1 MWLMWQYQPTRKLCV
16 FFKGE
21 FTASWPDFWQQAC
34 ASSSTKRYLVTC
46 RSLTCLS
53 FSCLSSLT
61 CLPIRLSHLP
71 HPSLSPSPLA
81 LTCVISLTCL
91 LCVTCVTCPITPSL
105 SLSPVSS
112 ISFAQIC
119 PALDH
124 AALVLVNSLLETI
137 PVRTEVDQFIGIDYS
152 LIDDPV
158 VTSRSL
164 DMHFRVKITWDYLM

>member
-1 MWLMWQYQPTRKLCV
+1 MWLMWQYQPTRNLCV

-34 ASSSTKRYLVTC
+34 ASSSTKRYPVTC

-61 CLPIRLSHLP
+61 CLPIPLSLTSCTHLCHLP
-71 HPSLSPSPLA
+71 HLSP
-81 LTCVISLTCL
+81 
-91 LCVTCVTCPITPSL
+91 LCHLCHLSHNSL

-112 ISFAQIC
+112 TSFAQIC

>member
-1 MWLMWQYQPTRKLCV
+1 MRFLLNQKVPGHLSLSDMSV
-16 FFKGE
+16 FLL
-21 FTASWPDFWQQAC
+21 SLLPHL
-34 ASSSTKRYLVTC
+34 SPHPSVSPPSPIPL
-46 RSLTCLS
+46 SLT
-53 FSCLSSLT
+53 SCAHL
-61 CLPIRLSHLP
+61 CHLP
-71 HPSLSPSPLA
+71 HLSP
-81 LTCVISLTCL
+81 
-91 LCVTCVTCPITPSL
+91 LCHLCHLSHNSL

-164 DMHFRVKITWDYLM
+164 DMHFRVKIT